1 LVKVKLRAAR
11 IPRGRR
17 RRGGVWE
24 GVVVGGD
31 KRSKRRRGKGER
43 QEYDLETQGED
54 RRMRG
59 RRIVSWE
66 GEH

>member
-1 LVKVKLRAAR
+1 MGCS
-11 IPRGRR
+11 GRR
-17 RRGGVWE
+17 IE
-24 GVVVGGD
+24 
-31 KRSKRRRGKGER
+31 KQEKERGKGER